1 MRQENSTSAANSR
14 LDNHIGGGNNMK
26 IYRIYE
32 WSNRNGEE
40 ANIYY
45 VSAIEKANSK
55 VAELESY
62 YNMQGYKD
70 DEYHVAVDEYT
81 IDEMMAED
89 GDLVGMELDADKP
102 DYIDVE
108 ILDIVRENYGRI
120 QHFQNDKTSEA
131 GAITD

>member
-1 MRQENSTSAANSR
+1 
-14 LDNHIGGGNNMK
+14 MK

-32 WSNRNGEE
+32 WSNRNGDGS
-40 ANIYY
+40 NIYY

-70 DEYHVAVDEYT
+70 DEYHIAVDEYT
-81 IDEMMAED
+81 IDKMMAED
-89 GDLVGMELDADKP
+89 GDLVDMELDADKP

-108 ILDIVRENYGRI
+108 ILAIVRENYGRI
-120 QHFQNDKTSEA
+120 
-131 GAITD
+131 